1 MLQSILKST
10 GVFMLIVIGFIL
22 ILFLPREKEVT
33 FLSAFQIEAD
43 YPFSF
48 ELYLERIEDFTGH
61 ILTEKGLG
69 EARTGRPVSEEA
81 GIFVARSL
89 KIVLPAFIVSM
100 LLGTLMGAV
109 QFYRRTKFTGKLQN
123 FLSWM
128 FSSIPDFF
136 LFIAIQYLFILMMQH
151 GLPHFK
157 LYGHENWYSF
167 LLPLISLSLFPF
179 LHMSRFTS
187 AALENEMGEEYVRT
201 AYAKGL
207 GDFKALLH
215 MLWNCWS
222 PIMNQA
228 QMVML
233 YILSSLP
240 IIEKLAGYNGAGK
253 ELLFSI
259 SSNDEIKA
267 LSLMLPFLFIM
278 FLTIILS
285 QTAKL
290 WLVQKERV

>member
-1 MLQSILKST
+1 MLHSIIKSAA
-10 GVFMLIVIGFIL
+10 VFLLILIGFIL
-22 ILFLPREKEVT
+22 ILLLPREQELTV
-33 FLSAFQIEAD
+33 FSAFHVEAD

-48 ELYLERIEDFTGH
+48 ELYKERIQDFTDY
-61 ILTEKGLG
+61 IITEKGLG
-69 EARTGRPVSEEA
+69 DARSGRPVSEES
-81 GIFVARSL
+81 GIFVMRSI
-89 KIVLPAFIVSM
+89 KIILPAFMVSM
-100 LLGTLMGAV
+100 LLGTLMGAL
-109 QFYRRTKFTGKLQN
+109 QFYRRKKFTGKLQN
-123 FLSWM
+123 FLSWL
-128 FSSIPDFF
+128 FSSVPDFF
-136 LFIAIQYLFILMMQH
+136 LFIAIQYLLILMMQQ

-167 LLPLISLSLFPF
+167 LLPLISLSVFPF

-201 AYAKGL
+201 TYAKGL

-222 PIMNQA
+222 PILNQA
-228 QMVML
+228 QLVML

-278 FLTIILS
+278 FITIILS
-285 QTAKL
+285 QIAKF
-290 WLVQKERV
+290 WLVPKGRS

>member
-1 MLQSILKST
+1 MLHSILKSIS
-10 GVFMLIVIGFIL
+10 VFVLIFIGFIL
-22 ILFLPREKEVT
+22 ILLLPREKEVT
-33 FLSAFQIEAD
+33 VFSSFHVEAD

-48 ELYLERIEDFTGH
+48 ELYLERIENFTSH
-61 ILTEKGLG
+61 ILTEKGFG
-69 EARTGRPVSEEA
+69 ESRTGLPVSEEA

-89 KIVLPAFIVSM
+89 KIVLPVFMASM
-100 LLGTLMGAV
+100 VLGTLMGAV
-109 QFYRRTKFTGKLQN
+109 QFYRRAKFTGKLGS
-123 FLSWM
+123 FISWM

-136 LFIAIQYLFILMMQH
+136 LFIAIQYLFILMMQS
-151 GLPHFK
+151 GMPHFK

-167 LLPLISLSLFPF
+167 LLPLISLSVFPF
-179 LHMSRFTS
+179 LHMSRFTA

-207 GDFKALLH
+207 GDFRALIH
-215 MLWNCWS
+215 MLWNCLS

-228 QMVML
+228 QLVML

-259 SSNDEIKA
+259 SSNDELKA
-267 LSLMLPFLFIM
+267 LSLMLPLLLIM
-278 FLTIILS
+278 FITIILS
-285 QTAKL
+285 QTATL
-290 WLVQKERV
+290 WLIQKERI

>member
-1 MLQSILKST
+1 MLHSLLKSIS
-10 GVFMLIVIGFIL
+10 VLVLIVIGFIL
-22 ILFLPREKEVT
+22 ILLLPREKEVT
-33 FLSAFQIEAD
+33 VFSSFHIEAD

-48 ELYLERIEDFTGH
+48 ELYLESIENFTSH
-61 ILTEKGLG
+61 ILTDKGFG
-69 EARTGRPVSEEA
+69 ESRSGLPVSEEA

-89 KIVLPAFIVSM
+89 KIVMPAFLVSM

-109 QFYRRTKFTGKLQN
+109 QFYRRGKFTGKLQS

-136 LFIAIQYLFILMMQH
+136 LFIAIQYLFILMMQY

-167 LLPLISLSLFPF
+167 LLPLISLSVFPF
-179 LHMSRFTS
+179 LHMSRFTVS
-187 AALENEMGEEYVRT
+187 ALENEMGEEYVRT

-207 GDFKALLH
+207 GDFRALVH
-215 MLWNCWS
+215 MLWNCLS

-228 QMVML
+228 QLVML

-259 SSNDEIKA
+259 SANDEMKA
-267 LSLMLPFLFIM
+267 LSLMLPFLIIM
-278 FLTIILS
+278 FITIIFS
-285 QTAKL
+285 QTARL